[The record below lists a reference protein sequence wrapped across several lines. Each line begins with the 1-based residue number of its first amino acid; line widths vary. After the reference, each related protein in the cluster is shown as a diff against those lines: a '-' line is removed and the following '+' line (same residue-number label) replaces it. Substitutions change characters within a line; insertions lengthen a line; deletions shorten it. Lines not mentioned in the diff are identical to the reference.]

1 MQYKEKIEWQNC
13 NLGSAWDGMKTVVG
27 TKPKKKKI
35 LRWHWKGRDDFQLA
49 KAFNEFYVRFDTC
62 DFETIRCEQKNNLT
76 VNGPIPFTEQDVIN
90 GLRHSKAR
98 KSAGPDNIEGRLL
111 IHCAEQLGPIFY
123 YIFQLSLT
131 QQKVPRL

>member
-1 MQYKEKIEWQNC
+1 
-13 NLGSAWDGMKTVVG
+13 L
-27 TKPKKKKI
+27 I
-35 LRWHWKGRDDFQLA
+35 L
-49 KAFNEFYVRFDTC
+49 
-62 DFETIRCEQKNNLT
+62 FETIRCEQKNNLT

-131 QQKVPRL
+131 QQRVPRLSNTSTVIPVAKKKKNSVALNDLRPVALTSLVMKGFEKIDEKRASYKGGRLT